1 VQKGA
6 FNRMKYS
13 LKSLLLGFAFTFIA
27 QPHAALAEGSSAA
40 SVTDVPI
47 GNQPISSTAQQLFLL
62 GNQARIAQGAKPLT
76 WDPTLA
82 TAAQLHCARM
92 AAEGPLSHQ
101 YNGEPDL
108 SQRAGQAGAHFSLV
122 EENIAEGY
130 QPASIHQA
138 WMNSQGH
145 RENLLNP
152 GVDRV
157 GIAVIARGNILYAV
171 ADFSHAVSVLTP
183 EQVEATIANLVQ
195 ATGVSAHGNSSG
207 ARVACAQDHGLPASL
222 DNRRPEF
229 IMRWQD
235 AELSHLPEA
244 LVDRIATGKY
254 HEAAV
259 ASCPSQSVENTFTV
273 YRVAVLL
280 LKPESA
286 TAHTYI
292 ASK

>member
-1 VQKGA
+1 MR
-6 FNRMKYS
+6 FS
-13 LKSLLLGFAFTFIA
+13 LKSFLLCFAFSF
-27 QPHAALAEGSSAA
+27 LAWSHEMRADGSSAA
-40 SVTDVPI
+40 SAADVQI
-47 GNQPISSTAQQLFLL
+47 GNQQISSTAQQLFLL
-62 GNQARIAQGAKPLT
+62 GNQARVAQGAKPLT
-76 WDPTLA
+76 WDPALA
-82 TAAQLHCARM
+82 VAAQVHCQRVV
-92 AAEGPLSHQ
+92 AEGLLSHQ
-101 YNGEPDL
+101 YDGEPAL
-108 SQRAGQAGAHFSLV
+108 TQRAGQAGAHFNLV
-122 EENIAEGY
+122 EENIAQGY
-130 QPASIHQA
+130 QPASIHQS
-138 WMNSQGH
+138 WMNSPGH

-152 GVDRV
+152 SVDRV
-157 GIAVIARGNILYAV
+157 GIAVIARGNMLYAV

-183 EQVEATIANLVQ
+183 EQVEATISNLVQ

-207 ARVACAQDHGLPASL
+207 ARIACAQDHGLPVSL

-259 ASCPSQSVENTFTV
+259 GSCPSQSAANTFTV

-286 TAHTYI
+286 TAHTYL

>member
-1 VQKGA
+1 MRFSQKC
-6 FNRMKYS
+6 
-13 LKSLLLGFAFTFIA
+13 LLLCSVFASA
-27 QPHAALAEGSSAA
+27 VQPYAMHAEQSSPASAA
-40 SVTDVPI
+40 EVQI
-47 GNQPISSTAQQLFLL
+47 GSSTAQQLFLL

-82 TAAQLHCARM
+82 AAAQVHCARV
-92 AAEGPLSHQ
+92 AGQSLLSHQ
-101 YNGEPDL
+101 YDGEADL

-138 WMNSQGH
+138 WMNSEHH

-157 GIAVIARGNILYAV
+157 GIAVIARGNMLYAV
-171 ADFSHAVSVLTP
+171 ADFAHAVSVLTP
-183 EQVEATIANLVQ
+183 EQVEATISILVE
-195 ATGVSAHGNSSG
+195 AAGVSAHGNSSG
-207 ARVACAQDHGLPASL
+207 ARIACAQDHGLPASL
-222 DNRRPEF
+222 DNRHPEF

-235 AELSHLPEA
+235 AELSHLPSA

-254 HEAAV
+254 HEAEV
-259 ASCPSQSVENTFTV
+259 GSCHAKSAENPFTV

-280 LKPESA
+280 LKPESS
-286 TAHTYI
+286 TAP
-292 ASK
+292 ADLRSR